1 MKTYKRGGF
10 MPQNPY
16 LDDAMI
22 ENNSENENENENE
35 NEQNQ
40 TQQTQNQTQQNQ
52 QQNQAIEQLNQQ
64 LQEMQINNNLEPIH
78 QIDSIAT
85 IPEEQNMPQY
95 VNNSQ
100 ISQQGGK
107 RRKSYRKKN
116 RKTRRRVRKSYKG
129 NRY

>member
-1 MKTYKRGGF
+1 MKANKRGGF

-16 LDDAMI
+16 LDNAMI
-22 ENNSENENENENE
+22 ENNSENENENE

-107 RRKSYRKKN
+107 RRKSYKKKN

-129 NRY
+129 KRY

>member
-1 MKTYKRGGF
+1 
-10 MPQNPY
+10 MPQNSY

-22 ENNSENENENENE
+22 ENNSENENE

-40 TQQTQNQTQQNQ
+40 TQQTQNQTQNQ
-52 QQNQAIEQLNQQ
+52 TQAIEQLNQQ
-64 LQEMQINNNLEPIH
+64 LQQMQINNNNLEPLH
-78 QIDSIAT
+78 QLGPIAA

-100 ISQQGGK
+100 INNQGGK

-116 RKTRRRVRKSYKG
+116 RKTRRKVRKTSNKK
-129 NRY
+129 RY